1 MYGEGRCTPKTT
13 MTDAAP
19 GTTPYDVLGVDRHA
33 SAEELRR
40 AYRRR
45 QRQTHPDLGGD
56 PAAFHAVQIAWERV
70 GTPAVRAEYDRT
82 AAGAPRSARSAPPE
96 DEGTRVWT
104 SGTSR
109 GSARAP
115 SAARSYGHPGGASR
129 QRYLTLVREWVG
141 RGVDLTDP
149 YEEDLLR
156 RAPHEVRH
164 ALADALA
171 EEATARIV
179 SNLGPSFAVWHDVA
193 TATDSGSWTHDAGL
207 GPSESTK
214 LDHVVLGPTG
224 LFVLQSEDWGAPAR
238 PRGSELVSDALPPGE
253 RPVRSLARRAGIA
266 RSWRVTVTAVVL
278 VLPDDALGE
287 DVVLLRRGRG
297 RRPARLA
304 VRRSSLSFLLTVGL
318 PGTGRL
324 PDAAFFEIRTRL
336 QQQIRFV

>member
-1 MYGEGRCTPKTT
+1 

-19 GTTPYDVLGVDRHA
+19 GSTPYDVLGVDRHA

-56 PAAFHAVQIAWERV
+56 PAAFHAVQIAWERI
-70 GTPAVRAEYDRT
+70 GTPAGRAEYDHL
-82 AAGAPRSARSAPPE
+82 AAGAPRSARSARSTAAE

-104 SGTSR
+104 TGTSR
-109 GSARAP
+109 GSARPP
-115 SAARSYGHPGGASR
+115 SPARSYGHPGGASR
-129 QRYLTLVREWVG
+129 QRYLTLVREWAG
-141 RGVDLTDP
+141 RGVDLADP
-149 YEEDLLR
+149 YEEDLVR
-156 RAPHEVRH
+156 RAPREVRH

-171 EEATARIV
+171 EEATARIL

-193 TATDSGSWTHDAGL
+193 TAPDSGAWTRSAGL
-207 GPSESTK
+207 GPSESAK
-214 LDHVVLGPTG
+214 IDHVVLGPTG
-224 LFVLQSEDWGAPAR
+224 VFVLQSEDWGAPAR
-238 PRGSELVSDALPPGE
+238 PRGTDLVSEALPAGE
-253 RPVRSLARRAGIA
+253 RPVRSLARRARIT
-266 RSWRVTVTAVVL
+266 RSWRVAVTAVVL

-287 DVVLLRRGRG
+287 DVVLLRRGSG

-336 QQQIRFV
+336 QQHIRFV

>member
-1 MYGEGRCTPKTT
+1 MKPAVHTPHTS
-13 MTDAAP
+13 MTDTAP
-19 GTTPYDVLGVDRHA
+19 GTPYDVLGVDRHA

-45 QRQTHPDLGGD
+45 QRETHPDLGGD
-56 PAAFHAVQIAWERV
+56 PAAFHAVQVAWELI
-70 GTPAVRAEYDRT
+70 GTPALRAEYDRT
-82 AAGAPRSARSAPPE
+82 AAGAPRSARSPQAQ

-104 SGTSR
+104 TGMGR
-109 GSARAP
+109 GSARPP

-129 QRYLTLVREWVG
+129 QRYLTLIREWAG
-141 RGVDLTDP
+141 RGVELDDP
-149 YEEDLLR
+149 YQEDLLR
-156 RAPHEVRH
+156 RAPLEVRH

-179 SNLGPSFAVWHDVA
+179 SSLGPAFAVWHDVA
-193 TATDSGSWTHDAGL
+193 TARDSEAWTRDAGL
-207 GPSESTK
+207 GPSESAK

-238 PRGSELVSDALPPGE
+238 PRGGDLVSDALPPGAQ
-253 RPVRSLARRAGIA
+253 PLRSLARRARIA
-266 RSWRVTVTAVVL
+266 RSWGAAVTALVV
-278 VLPDDALGE
+278 VLPDGALEE

-324 PDAAFFEIRTRL
+324 PDAAFFELRARL
-336 QQQIRFV
+336 QEYIRFV